1 MPVSRKRGRVGA
13 SRWQRRVRGPR
24 RKCTSGPQY
33 ARTKKGKPGK
43 FYNKVKTALLKAS
56 DTKVKYQAYYFG
68 GGVTP
73 THTFNHDTLSSCLLG
88 GTFSS
93 DNSQPTSLGAGSG
106 DNQRNG
112 TEIYSLG
119 FRVRGTFGLPFDR
132 RNTTIKIW
140 MVEYNSNQG
149 SPTDSTQWYRN
160 VTGNNLLDPINTERF
175 PGVKLLRTLRAT
187 ARDLYVQRGELTDA
201 GNIHS
206 LHYDIWIPW
215 KRHLRYAGT
224 PNENPRSGCKETVA
238 LVMACYDT
246 RSAAVTDNVI
256 LDHDQ
261 MVAFYYKDP

>member
-1 MPVSRKRGRVGA
+1 MALRSKRKRSVSRSGYKKRRIGAPSRASQYGRKKG
-13 SRWQRRVRGPR
+13 R
-24 RKCTSGPQY
+24 
-33 ARTKKGKPGK
+33 ARTS
-43 FYNKVKTALLKAS
+43 FQAKVKNTVLRMS

-73 THTFNHDTLSSCLLG
+73 THTFNHDSLNACLIG
-88 GTFSS
+88 GTFTS
-93 DNSQPTSLGAGSG
+93 DNSQPTSIGTGNSDTA
-106 DNQRNG
+106 RTG

-149 SPTDSTQWYRN
+149 SPTDVSNWYRN

-175 PGVKLLRTLRAT
+175 PGVKLLRTLRAKS
-187 ARDLYVQRGELTDA
+187 RDLYVQRGEFTDA

-215 KRHLRYAGT
+215 KRHLRYNGIAV
-224 PNENPRSGCKETVA
+224 ENPRSGCKETVA
-238 LVMACYDT
+238 LIMACYDT
-246 RSAAVTDNVI
+246 RSSLVTDNVI
-256 LDHDQ
+256 VDHDQ